1 MLLLTSCFETLS
13 VCVQSVT
20 FSLCSP
26 MPTNQMKAPHS
37 LSCLLLL
44 TLGACF
50 PPSDRREI
58 RAPMDGIGR
67 IPMSRSEIAGGHQ
80 PGFPEGASRRK
91 RFQDPASL
99 LIMAKKLQGLG
110 KERAGFR
117 FRFGRQ
123 EVNNKATNI
132 YLAGEERRNGLLG
145 SLAEELSGY
154 SRKKGGFSFRFGRR

>member
-1 MLLLTSCFETLS
+1 
-13 VCVQSVT
+13 
-20 FSLCSP
+20 
-26 MPTNQMKAPHS
+26 MKAPHS

-58 RAPMDGIGR
+58 RDPADGIGR
-67 IPMSRSEIAGGHQ
+67 VKMIELGREGGHQ
-80 PGFPEGASRRK
+80 PGFPEGAPRQK

-99 LIMAKKLQGLG
+99 FVVAKKLHGLD

-123 EVNNKATNI
+123 EADNKATNI
-132 YLAGEERRNGLLG
+132 YLASEEKRNSLLG

-154 SRKKGGFSFRFGRR
+154 NRKKGGFSFRFGRR

>member
-1 MLLLTSCFETLS
+1 
-13 VCVQSVT
+13 
-20 FSLCSP
+20 
-26 MPTNQMKAPHS
+26 MPTNQMKASHS

-58 RAPMDGIGR
+58 RHPSDGINR
-67 IPMSRSEIAGGHQ
+67 VKMSESEGVGGHQ
-80 PGFPEGASRRK
+80 PGFPEGAPRQK
-91 RFQDPASL
+91 RFQDLASL
-99 LIMAKKLQGLG
+99 FVMAKKLQGLG

-123 EVNNKATNI
+123 EVDNKATSI
-132 YLAGEERRNGLLG
+132 YLASEEKRNGLLG

-154 SRKKGGFSFRFGRR
+154 NRKKGGFSFRFGRR

>member
-1 MLLLTSCFETLS
+1 
-13 VCVQSVT
+13 
-20 FSLCSP
+20 

-37 LSCLLLL
+37 LSCLLFL

-58 RAPMDGIGR
+58 GDPVDGMGKVQMR
-67 IPMSRSEIAGGHQ
+67 GAEPAGHR
-80 PGFPEGASRRK
+80 PGFLEGTPKWK
-91 RFQDPASL
+91 RFQDPSSL
-99 LIMAKKLQGLG
+99 FVMAKKLQGLG

-123 EVNNKATNI
+123 QAGNKAASI
-132 YLAGEERRNGLLG
+132 YTASEEKQNGLLG

-154 SRKKGGFSFRFGRR
+154 IRKKGGFSFRFGR

>member
-1 MLLLTSCFETLS
+1 
-13 VCVQSVT
+13 
-20 FSLCSP
+20 
-26 MPTNQMKAPHS
+26 MPTNQMKTPHS

-58 RAPMDGIGR
+58 GDPVDGPGEVQMR
-67 IPMSRSEIAGGHQ
+67 GPETARGHQ
-80 PGFPEGASRRK
+80 PGFPGGAARRR

-99 LIMAKKLQGLG
+99 FVMAKKLQGLG

-123 EVNNKATNI
+123 EVDKKASNI
-132 YLAGEERRNGLLG
+132 YLGSEEKRNGLLG

-154 SRKKGGFSFRFGRR
+154 SRKKGGFSFRFGRAMKGCGWLG